1 MLQTALCPYS
11 KTRKETTMNKFKQKL
26 LAGEKLI
33 GFEIDLCDPCIS
45 EMVGQVGFDYLW
57 IDSEHEAMDY
67 ETILMHII
75 AAKAGGAASIVRIP
89 CNEPYLAKRILE
101 MGPDGIIFP
110 QVNNAGELRKAMDAC
125 MYPPYGTRGFGPRRA
140 CGYGRENL
148 FDYIQ
153 KVPDRMCR
161 FAQIE
166 HIDAVHDLDEM
177 LKVPYVDGFIVG
189 PCDLSGSIGHL
200 NDIFCP
206 ENLELID
213 IIVEKCHK
221 AGMPVGVAVGAT
233 SEEDMRFW
241 YDRGMQFISAGSDI
255 SAIVSKALE
264 QYAVMSKVFYSSK

>member
-1 MLQTALCPYS
+1 
-11 KTRKETTMNKFKQKL
+11 MNEFKKRL
-26 LAGEKLI
+26 MAGEKLI
-33 GFEIDLCDPCIS
+33 GFEVDLCDPCIS

-75 AAKAGGAASIVRIP
+75 AAKAGGSASIVRIP
-89 CNEPYLAKRILE
+89 SNEPYLAKRILE

-110 QVNNAGELRKAMDAC
+110 QVSNAQELKKAMDAC
-125 MYPPYGTRGFGPRRA
+125 IYPPNGTRGFGPRRA

-148 FDYIQ
+148 FDYIREA
-153 KVPDRMCR
+153 PDRMCR

-166 HIDAVHDLDEM
+166 HIDAVNDLDEM

-189 PCDLSGSIGHL
+189 PCDLSGSIGLL
-200 NDIFCP
+200 NDIFCS

-213 IIVEKCHK
+213 TVVRKCQA

-241 YDRGMQFISAGSDI
+241 FDRGMQFISAGSDI
-255 SAIVSKALE
+255 SAIVSKAME
-264 QYAVMSKVFYSSK
+264 QFAVMRKVFQN

>member
-1 MLQTALCPYS
+1 
-11 KTRKETTMNKFKQKL
+11 MNEFKKRL
-26 LAGEKLI
+26 MAGEKLI
-33 GFEIDLCDPCIS
+33 GFEVDLCDPCIS

-75 AAKAGGAASIVRIP
+75 AAKAGGSASIVRIP
-89 CNEPYLAKRILE
+89 SNEPYLAKRILE

-110 QVNNAGELRKAMDAC
+110 QVSNAQELKKAMDAC
-125 MYPPYGTRGFGPRRA
+125 IYPPNGTRGFGPRRA

-148 FDYIQ
+148 FDYIREA
-153 KVPDRMCR
+153 PDRMCR

-166 HIDAVHDLDEM
+166 HIDAVNDLDEM

-200 NDIFCP
+200 NDIFCS

-213 IIVEKCHK
+213 TVVRKCQA

-241 YDRGMQFISAGSDI
+241 FDRGMQFISAGSDI
-255 SAIVSKALE
+255 SAIVSKAME
-264 QYAVMSKVFYSSK
+264 QFAVMRKVFQN